1 MISLQLINL
10 QLSPE
15 RIIMYNHYFVYNSEE
30 NVLIFYKFI
39 IFQYLIFHVPDIFIL
54 FSI

>member
-15 RIIMYNHYFVYNSEE
+15 RRIMYNHYFFYNSEE

-39 IFQYLIFHVPDIFIL
+39 IFQYLIFHVTDIFVL
-54 FSI
+54 FSV

>member
-1 MISLQLINL
+1 MISLQLMNL

-15 RIIMYNHYFVYNSEE
+15 RIIMYNHFFYNSEE

-39 IFQYLIFHVPDIFIL
+39 IFQYLIFHVPDIFVL
-54 FSI
+54 FSV